1 MASTFSGFPPATLQ
15 FLKTLKRNNDREWFQ
30 KNKDRYEAAFL
41 EPSLAFI
48 AAMERPLQQISPYF
62 QAIAKKQGGSL
73 MRIYKDTRF
82 AKDKAPY
89 KTNIGIHFRHEAGC
103 SVHAPG
109 FYLHVEPGNVFLG
122 AGIWRPDKQPL
133 LQIRQAISESPSDW
147 KRARDARSFRSTFE
161 LSGDSLKRSP
171 AGFEPDNPLIEDLK
185 RKDFIGVYNLNEKD
199 VTDPKFLQEV
209 TKKFRAATPLMRFLC
224 HALEL
229 PF

>member
-1 MASTFSGFPPATLQ
+1 MAATFGGFPKETLQ

-30 KNKDRYEAAFL
+30 KNKVRYESSFL

-48 AAMERPLQQISPYF
+48 GAMEKPLQKISPCF
-62 QAIAKKQGGSL
+62 QAIPKKQGGSL

-82 AKDKAPY
+82 AKDKTPY

-109 FYLHVEPGNVFLG
+109 FYLHVEPGDCFIG

-133 LQIRQAISESPSDW
+133 LQIRRAISETPADW
-147 KRARDARSFRSTFE
+147 KKARNAKSFRSTYE
-161 LSGDSLKRSP
+161 LSGDLLKRPP
-171 AGFEPDNPLIEDLK
+171 AGFEKEDPMIDDLK
-185 RKDFIGVYNLNEKD
+185 RKDFIGVCRIEDDEILA
-199 VTDPKFLQEV
+199 PKFLQEV

-224 HALEL
+224 NSLEL